1 MSMGEVHIELSGGDL
16 VLEDSLCTL
25 TLEQRLY
32 RLPVE
37 LDLRPSKRRAERLG
51 ILEIIKML
59 NKKKCWRKKIKKLTA
74 IAFLWMLVSHRSF
87 VGWQPFRR
95 QVPPTSSF
103 FPTTATVAPSE
114 AAFLAQAKAAGQS
127 NTFASPLFS

>member
-1 MSMGEVHIELSGGDL
+1 MGEVHIELSGGDL

-74 IAFLWMLVSHRSF
+74 IAFLWMLVSHK
-87 VGWQPFRR
+87 VLLAGN
-95 QVPPTSSF
+95 
-103 FPTTATVAPSE
+103 PSE
-114 AAFLAQAKAAGQS
+114 GKCHRLLLSFQRQQLLHPARPLFLAQAKAAGQS